1 MGYPHDF
8 HPHHIPWI
16 RISRGSAQQ
25 PLFTCQEFCDDV
37 PGPRGRRANLLLNLC
52 RKGSSMATISGSA
65 SLCTYIICLYYLY
78 LFILAYTYV
87 CVYIYVCSL
96 IFVILGRKT
105 QRCRE
110 TGDFRGNLF
119 TGSDHVEDQE
129 IDSDK
134 VVPSSYLT
142 WFVSRLTRLYD
153 NQNYHIE
160 AVFKWET
167 PKPWLI

>member
-8 HPHHIPWI
+8 HPHIPWI

-65 SLCTYIICLYYLY
+65 SLCTYIICLYCLY
-78 LFILAYTYV
+78 IFILAYTYV
-87 CVYIYVCSL
+87 YNMCIYICVCSL

-110 TGDFRGNLF
+110 T
-119 TGSDHVEDQE
+119 V
-129 IDSDK
+129 DSA
-134 VVPSSYLT
+134 VICSPVPIMWRIRKSI
-142 WFVSRLTRLYD
+142 LTRWCT
-153 NQNYHIE
+153 
-160 AVFKWET
+160 VVT
-167 PKPWLI
+167 